1 MKSWMLMMCFA
12 LAIAVAAH
20 AQEFKI
26 SKATGTLE
34 VTDVNDVTIEQ
45 ASGNEIIFI
54 SNDRDRDGDERA
66 KGLRAVSSMGLED
79 NTGLGLSVVDKGNVV
94 EVRQLKKMDGPEI
107 VIQVPRGMIVSYRH
121 SSPYG
126 SGFKVRNVDNQLDVS
141 TVHNEVALENVT
153 GPMEIKTVHGE
164 INAALGPNVK
174 GPVSIASVH
183 GHVDVG
189 LPVATNASLKLN
201 TEWGDIFVDPELK
214 IEMGNK
220 KDGMVAYSDNFSGKM
235 NAGGI
240 DIELS
245 STHSNVYLRKK

>member
-1 MKSWMLMMCFA
+1 MLTMCFA

-26 SKATGTLE
+26 AKTTGTLE
-34 VTDVNDVTIEQ
+34 VTDVNDVTIEP
-45 ASGNEIIFI
+45 ATGNEIIFT
-54 SNDRDRDGDERA
+54 SRDHHDDDDRA
-66 KGLRAVSSMGLED
+66 KGLRAVSNMGFED
-79 NTGLGLSVVDKGNVV
+79 NTGIGLSVVDKGSVI
-94 EVRQLKKMDGPEI
+94 EVHQLKKMDGPEI
-107 VIQVPRGMIVSYRH
+107 IIQVPKGIIVSYRH

-126 SGFKVRNVDNQLDVS
+126 SGFKVRNIENQLNVS
-141 TVHNEVALENVT
+141 TVHNEVELDNVT
-153 GPMEIKTVHGE
+153 GPLDIKTVHGE
-164 INAALGPNVK
+164 INAALGSNVK

-201 TEWGDIFVDPELK
+201 TSWGDIFVDPELK
-214 IEMGNK
+214 VEMNNS
-220 KDGMVAYSDNFSGKM
+220 KDGMVTFSDNFSGKM

-240 DIELS
+240 DIDLS